1 VLRTRPQREITNHK
15 SQIDMTRPR
24 SFFALMMAF
33 MMAFLVS
40 CSSVEAKVPT
50 TYTAAQIQQIQRFV
64 PTLTEFRSRMDN
76 LGTLIQNR
84 NWIDTRTYIHGPL
97 GDLRNTMR
105 AVSGTLLPQSQQKA
119 VDLTKSLFGDL
130 VEIDNAAKANDYAK
144 VTASYQTAVNHFE
157 NFLQLIPQVAD
168 GG

>member
-1 VLRTRPQREITNHK
+1 
-15 SQIDMTRPR
+15 MTRPR

-84 NWIDTRTYIHGPL
+84 NWIDTRTYIHGPM
-97 GDLRNTMR
+97 GDLRGTMKS
-105 AVSGTLLPQSQQKA
+105 VSATLLPKSQQEA
-119 VDLTKSLFGDL
+119 VDLTKSLFAGL

-144 VTASYQTAVNHFE
+144 VTASYRKAVNNFDT
-157 NFLQLIPQVAD
+157 FLQLIPKVAD